1 MRLGFCIKMCIE
13 NALDLRTIDLQL
25 LRSLD
30 FTRRKFFYPFGGIR
44 KMQSTMNFFLKMKL
58 SILKNIAISLIE
70 IERCHN
76 RKTAKIGEPTKS
88 SRQCKTA
95 CCIDYK
101 KKAITVETFYRI
113 FCTPNLIIF
122 GLLFVS
128 VIKKILSMINDS
140 NP

>member
-95 CCIDYK
+95 CCIGCK
-101 KKAITVETFYRI
+101 KKLLQFDDVLLYLSYS
-113 FCTPNLIIF
+113 PDLVLL
-122 GLLFVS
+122 LLFVP
-128 VIKKILSMINDS
+128 VIKKFFS
-140 NP
+140 